1 MRQPVRISLC
11 ILVFSLSL
19 SAAQAAEP
27 YPLREAVEYR
37 VRNGLPNFFAKL
49 EQGKSVRIA
58 YLGGSITAQAGWR
71 PKTLDWFRA
80 QFPAA
85 DISEISAAIGGTGS
99 DLGVFR
105 LQQDVLDHKPDL
117 LFVEFAVNDGGA
129 SPHRIHQAMEGI
141 VRQTIRADARTDIC
155 FVYTL
160 VGGWTKTLQQ
170 GRFPR
175 AASAMEAIADHYEI
189 PSIHMG
195 LKVAQLEAEGKL
207 IFQAA
212 KPKTEAEKLALGD
225 KILFSPDNVH
235 PYTDTG
241 HELYLQAVVRSMQ
254 EIRQAG
260 RSGDRVLKAP
270 LIPDNWEA
278 AQMLPLD
285 RARLSSGWKKLD
297 SSEHALARRF
307 QTHMPAL
314 FFTNRPGETISIRFK
329 GTGLRIYDLL
339 GPDCGQVK
347 VTLDDRPSAIKPRF
361 DAYCTYHRLATLTVA
376 ENLPEAIHTV
386 ELELLPDQPDKAAIL
401 ARRNQTIDNPAR
413 YDDTAWY
420 AGAVLIIGELLPES
434 VLR

>member
-1 MRQPVRISLC
+1 
-11 ILVFSLSL
+11 
-19 SAAQAAEP
+19 
-27 YPLREAVEYR
+27 VECR
-37 VRNGLPNFFAKL
+37 VRGGLPNFFAKL

-71 PKTLDWFRA
+71 PKTLNWFRS

-85 DISEISAAIGGTGS
+85 DISEINAAIGGTGS

-105 LQQDVLDHKPDL
+105 LQQDVLDYRPDL

-141 VRQTIRADARTDIC
+141 VRQTIRAHARTDIC

-160 VGGWTKTLQQ
+160 VGGWTETLRQ
-170 GRFPR
+170 GKFPR
-175 AASAMEAIADHYEI
+175 AASAMEAIADHYGI

-195 LKVAQLEAEGKL
+195 LKVALLEGQGKL

-212 KPKTEAEKLALGD
+212 KPKTEAEKQAVGD

-235 PYTDTG
+235 PYTDSG
-241 HELYLQAVVRSMQ
+241 HELYLQAVMRAMDQMRGVG
-254 EIRQAG
+254 QAG
-260 RSGDRVLKAP
+260 AHVLKPAFT
-270 LIPDNWEA
+270 PDNWEA

-285 RARLSSGWKKLD
+285 IARLSRGWKKLD
-297 SSEHALARRF
+297 PAEHNLARRF
-307 QTHMPAL
+307 QTRMPGM
-314 FFTNRPGETISIRFK
+314 FFTNQPGESIRIRFR

-347 VTLDDRPSAIKPRF
+347 VTLDDRAPVAKPRF
-361 DAYCTYHRLATLTVA
+361 DAYCTYHRLATLIVA
-376 ENLPEAIHTV
+376 ENLPDTVHTV

-401 ARRNQTIDNPAR
+401 ARRKQTIDNPER

-420 AGAVLIIGELLPES
+420 AGAVMIIGDLLPPRALKTHIEAGLGQGNR
-434 VLR
+434 VWK